1 MSTRSQHA
9 AGPRDPRRRVLD
21 ADRGS
26 TTAETAIVLPVVV
39 MMVLVILVAGVG
51 IGIHVDLESAARAAA
66 REMARG
72 QSEAE
77 AVQVARPWVRV
88 QVTRELRAGYGP
100 LSGAG
105 WQLEATATARRE
117 PHLIQA
123 RAAPGSAP

>member
-1 MSTRSQHA
+1 
-9 AGPRDPRRRVLD
+9 
-21 ADRGS
+21 
-26 TTAETAIVLPVVV
+26 VLPVVV

-77 AVQVARPWVRV
+77 AVQVARTVAGDDIAVSVSIDGPWVRV